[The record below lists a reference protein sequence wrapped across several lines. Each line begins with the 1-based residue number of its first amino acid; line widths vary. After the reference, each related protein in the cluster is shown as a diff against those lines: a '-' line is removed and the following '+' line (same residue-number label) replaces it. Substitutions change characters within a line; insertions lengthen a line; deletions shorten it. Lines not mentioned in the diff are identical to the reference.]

1 MLREALNQSLRS
13 EPALPFTAPQDML
26 GPLAKLLVELHG
38 DGGEPRRSAREL
50 AALVQ
55 RLRLARFEWD
65 NIATA
70 DRLDIAWVLW
80 DRPEPPAEHA
90 EFLNAY
96 LDWIDQPWR
105 RIQACRV
112 AAAWAASFDPRL
124 PSIARVGKW
133 LAARAERLLPP
144 WPALA
149 QAFEVFAVPQ
159 APGNIAKAFLASEES
174 DAQFCERWKL
184 SGRVASG
191 GLMLEALGEAAAC
204 AETQLARRPA
214 LAERLIALALHEN
227 GFRPS
232 QAAAFSGRAR
242 AIALKLAET
251 LLLPWQETSPPET
264 LKRKILQFLL
274 DHYGD
279 ARVKTALWEKMRP
292 QALRVMRRWLSEA
305 TIEGF
310 FGLAAAAERDAPEQ
324 LRLRRRFWLSYLGRI
339 EDALVV
345 GGSEAIARLGL
356 SHLGHGRLIGA
367 KPDHAA
373 LILRIGGLT
382 IVETS
387 HSSREHLWLPGNELA
402 PRIRH
407 RGNEFYLPAGLSTG
421 ADFSSAFSR
430 DEEDDWQGRLADF
443 IARHAS
449 PASATPRA
457 KVG

>member
-1 MLREALNQSLRS
+1 MLREALNQSLRGD
-13 EPALPFTAPQDML
+13 PALPFTAPQDML

-65 NIATA
+65 KIATA

-96 LDWIDQPWR
+96 LDWVDKPWR
-105 RIQACRV
+105 RIQACRI

-124 PSIARVGKW
+124 PSIRRVGAW

-144 WPALA
+144 WPELA
-149 QAFEVFAVPQ
+149 QAFDVFSWAK
-159 APGNIAKAFLASEES
+159 APDQIAGAFLASEES

-184 SGRVASG
+184 AGRVASG
-191 GLMLEALGEAAAC
+191 GLMLEALGEAAAG
-204 AETQLARRPA
+204 AEAQLARRPA
-214 LAERLIALALHEN
+214 LAERLIALAQHEN

-251 LLLPWQETSPPET
+251 LLLPWQDSSPPEA

-274 DHYGD
+274 DNYGD
-279 ARVKTALWEKMRP
+279 ARVKTALWEKVHP
-292 QALRVMRRWLSEA
+292 QALAVMRRWLSEA

-310 FGLAAAAERDAPEQ
+310 FSLAAAAGRDAPEQ
-324 LRLRRRFWLSYLGRI
+324 LRQRRRFWLSYLGRI

-345 GGSEAIARLGL
+345 GGSEAIAQLGL
-356 SHLGHGRLIGA
+356 SHLAHGRLIGA

-373 LILRIGGLT
+373 LILTIGGLT
-382 IVETS
+382 IVELS

-430 DEEDDWQGRLADF
+430 DEEDDWRERLADF

-449 PASATPRA
+449 AAPAPRA